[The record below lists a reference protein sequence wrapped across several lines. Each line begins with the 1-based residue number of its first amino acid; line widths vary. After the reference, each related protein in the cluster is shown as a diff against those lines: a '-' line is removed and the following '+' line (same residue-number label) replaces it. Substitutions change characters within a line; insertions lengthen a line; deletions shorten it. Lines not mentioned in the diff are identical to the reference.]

1 MNGLLAFLGAFL
13 AVVIV
18 AVILVS
24 VVTKKLKR
32 LSNRLLRPRNIARVL
47 SQIEVE
53 QEALPRSL
61 SACDSLVIPQVLRDF
76 PDFDPNL
83 VKTYARD
90 YLKKKFGNKPGF
102 TIHNVAY
109 THYLTSNLQKTV
121 VLQASVCWKENGKT
135 LQKRFDLH
143 YTYLLSSNDT
153 TVAANCPN
161 CGATIGYGEIGCAYC
176 GSRVANVLGN
186 TWEFT
191 DLIES

>member
-1 MNGLLAFLGAFL
+1 MSGFWAFLGAFL
-13 AVVIV
+13 AVVII

-24 VVTKKLKR
+24 VLTKKIKR
-32 LSNRLLRPRNIARVL
+32 FSNRVFRTRNITRVL

-61 SACDSLVIPQVLRDF
+61 SACDSLVIPQILRDF
-76 PDFDPNL
+76 PDFDSNL
-83 VKTYARD
+83 VRTYTRD
-90 YLKKKFGNKPGF
+90 HLKKKFGNKPGF

-109 THYLTSNLQKTV
+109 TRYLSSNLQKTV
-121 VLQASVCWKENGKT
+121 VLQASVCWKEKGKT
-135 LQKRFDLH
+135 LQKRFDIH
-143 YTYLLSSNDT
+143 YTYLLSSDNA

-161 CGATIGYGEIGCAYC
+161 CGATIGYGEVVCAYC

-191 DLIES
+191 DVIES